1 MVFGGQYYWEQYIG
15 PLLAKIPIVLSIIC
29 TQLACGDHLGSILE
43 VTLEAR
49 LTNDPEI
56 EVRTKLVGYL
66 GQALLSWHWGLIGI
80 HIHLT
85 KQEDSEVTH
94 GGQAHK

>member
-56 EVRTKLVGYL
+56 EVRTKLVSIE
-66 GQALLSWHWGLIGI
+66 ARKDPHMP
-80 HIHLT
+80 T
-85 KQEDSEVTH
+85 
-94 GGQAHK
+94 